1 MKKSAIAILFAAL
14 GTALAQAA
22 SLSEMAAS
30 PAGLDVARM
39 TEVRLELSPG
49 PKGWMQVPKNL
60 AIDAANIFKP
70 EKDGQGHT
78 ELRVTKDG
86 YVLLACNYSY
96 QGNPS
101 GNWQK
106 DVWTEQQFKR
116 KGWRVLSKSVL
127 GGLLVQGDGREQVIF
142 WKKVKAGETY
152 NLRCNKYDPPYPIL
166 LR

>member
-1 MKKSAIAILFAAL
+1 MKILTVIVLLIACDL
-14 GTALAQAA
+14 GMAQAA

-49 PKGWMQVPKNL
+49 PKGWMQVPKKL

-70 EKDGQGHT
+70 EKDQQGHT
-78 ELRVTKDG
+78 EFRVTKAG

-96 QGNPS
+96 QGNSS

-116 KGWRVLSKSVL
+116 KGWRVLSKSAL
-127 GGLLVQGDGREQVIF
+127 GGLLVQGDERVQVIF

-152 NLRCNKYDPPYPIL
+152 NLRCNKYDPPYPML